1 MDNLSS
7 SRESEEIKKEEVVEQ
22 EIQLK
27 EEINMKPIIEQC
39 DTFLLSI
46 EETYNARSIKE
57 LHDAIIHVTSA
68 KKCLEYI
75 NLN

>member
-7 SRESEEIKKEEVVEQ
+7 SREEIKREEIVE

-27 EEINMKPIIEQC
+27 KEINMKPIIEQC
-39 DTFLLSI
+39 NTFLLSL
-46 EETYNARSIKE
+46 EETYNKRTLKE

>member
-1 MDNLSS
+1 MNNISS
-7 SRESEEIKKEEVVEQ
+7 SRESEEIKREEVVE

-39 DTFLLSI
+39 NTFLLSI
-46 EETYNARSIKE
+46 EETYNKRTLKE

>member
-1 MDNLSS
+1 MNNLSS
-7 SRESEEIKKEEVVEQ
+7 SRESEEIKKEEIVE

-39 DTFLLSI
+39 NTFLLSI
-46 EETYNARSIKE
+46 EEIYNKRTLKE
-57 LHDAIIHVTSA
+57 LHDAMIHVMSA
-68 KKCLEYI
+68 KRCLNNI

>member
-7 SRESEEIKKEEVVEQ
+7 SREEIKKEEIVE
-22 EIQLK
+22 EVQLK

-39 DTFLLSI
+39 NTFLLSI
-46 EETYNARSIKE
+46 EETYNVRSIKE

>member
-7 SRESEEIKKEEVVEQ
+7 SRESEEIKKEEIVE

-39 DTFLLSI
+39 NTFLLSI
-46 EETYNARSIKE
+46 EETYNKRTLKE

>member
-1 MDNLSS
+1 MNNLSS
-7 SRESEEIKKEEVVEQ
+7 SRESEEIKREEVVE

-39 DTFLLSI
+39 NTFLLSI
-46 EETYNARSIKE
+46 EETYNKRTLKE

-68 KKCLEYI
+68 KRCLDNI
-75 NLN
+75 NLS

>member
-7 SRESEEIKKEEVVEQ
+7 SREEIKKEKIVEEV
-22 EIQLK
+22 QLK

-39 DTFLLSI
+39 NTFLLSI
-46 EETYNARSIKE
+46 EETYNVRSIKE

>member
-7 SRESEEIKKEEVVEQ
+7 SREEIKKEKIVEEV
-22 EIQLK
+22 QLK

-39 DTFLLSI
+39 NTFLLSI
-46 EETYNARSIKE
+46 EETYNKRTLKE
-57 LHDAIIHVTSA
+57 LHDAMIHVMSA
-68 KKCLEYI
+68 KRCLDNI

>member
-7 SRESEEIKKEEVVEQ
+7 SREEIKKEEIVE
-22 EIQLK
+22 EVQLK

-39 DTFLLSI
+39 NTFLLSI
-46 EETYNARSIKE
+46 EKTYNKRTLKE
-57 LHDAIIHVTSA
+57 LHDAMIHVMSA
-68 KKCLEYI
+68 KRCLDNI

>member
-7 SRESEEIKKEEVVEQ
+7 SREEIKKEEIVE
-22 EIQLK
+22 EVQLK

-39 DTFLLSI
+39 NTFLASI
-46 EETYNARSIKE
+46 EETYNVRSIKE
-57 LHDAIIHVTSA
+57 LHDAIIHVISA

>member
-1 MDNLSS
+1 MNKLSS
-7 SRESEEIKKEEVVEQ
+7 SREEIKREEIVE

-39 DTFLLSI
+39 NTFLLSI
-46 EETYNARSIKE
+46 EETYNKRTLKE

>member
-7 SRESEEIKKEEVVEQ
+7 SREEIKKEEIVE
-22 EIQLK
+22 EVQLK

-39 DTFLLSI
+39 NTFLLSI
-46 EETYNARSIKE
+46 EETYNKRTLKE
-57 LHDAIIHVTSA
+57 LHDAMIHVMSA
-68 KKCLEYI
+68 KRCLDNI

>member
-1 MDNLSS
+1 MNNLSS
-7 SRESEEIKKEEVVEQ
+7 SRESEEIKREEVVE

-39 DTFLLSI
+39 NTFLLSI
-46 EETYNARSIKE
+46 EETYNKRTLKE
-57 LHDAIIHVTSA
+57 LHDAIIHATSA

-75 NLN
+75 NLS